1 MCFIRFN
8 VLMAFLL
15 YSVVY
20 VQGQNDTTNINEKK
34 IKKILL
40 DEIIL
45 DGADKKTYSLF
56 EYFMLKQRV
65 LKVYPYVDS
74 ISEILELVE
83 YEVKFLKN
91 KRQKRKYIKKKQKK
105 TTSQFRKSIM
115 DLTRKEGVILCKLIY
130 REFGVSSYD
139 LINKYRGRGHAFL
152 WQTLSRI
159 YDGDLKSVFNA
170 DTIQEDILIE
180 SILDE
185 QFSNK

>member
-1 MCFIRFN
+1 MSCIRFN
-8 VLMAFLL
+8 ILIGFLL
-15 YSVVY
+15 YSIVY
-20 VQGQNDTTNINEKK
+20 AQGQNDTTNINEKK

-45 DGADKKTYSLF
+45 DGTDKKTYSVF

-74 ISEILELVE
+74 ISEIVKLVE
-83 YEVKFLKN
+83 YEVNFFKN
-91 KRQKRKYIKKKQKK
+91 KRQKRKYIKKTQKK
-105 TTSQFRKSIM
+105 ITSQFRKNIM

-139 LINKYRGRGHAFL
+139 LINKYRGRGHAFW

-159 YDGDLKSVFNA
+159 YDGDLKSVFNP
-170 DTIQEDILIE
+170 DIIQEDMLIE
-180 SILDE
+180 YILDE